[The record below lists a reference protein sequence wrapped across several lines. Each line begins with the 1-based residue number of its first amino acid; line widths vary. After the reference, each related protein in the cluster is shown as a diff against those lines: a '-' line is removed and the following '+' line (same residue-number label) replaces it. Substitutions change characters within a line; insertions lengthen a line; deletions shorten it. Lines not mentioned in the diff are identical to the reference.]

1 LGFKAFMANSEI
13 FATSSKPTRARRTR
27 VGVAPGTLIADPNAQ
42 PSRLTLTLISP
53 DECRTVEGATVADIQ
68 AHRGEWPLVWLDFV
82 GLADTAMIAEVG
94 AIFDLHAL
102 ALEDVVNT
110 GQRPKV
116 EFFDEHAFF
125 VLRMIDD
132 PASNRYEQMTI
143 FFGADFVVSFQERQG
158 DPFGQ
163 LRKRLNT
170 GSDSKLHK
178 RKGDYLAYA
187 LIDSIVDSYFPP
199 LEATTDTVEMIEDE
213 MLRET
218 RKDQARRLHALR
230 RSVITVKRAL
240 WPLRDALAGLIRSE
254 AGYVTAETKL
264 YLNDTLDHSIRLI
277 DMVETN
283 RDMLGGLIDMHL
295 ALSQARTND
304 IISFLTIVSAIF
316 IPLTFLAGIWGM
328 NFDPN
333 VSPWNMPEL
342 EAYYGYPAALL
353 LMLAV
358 ALAMVAYFR
367 WKKWL

>member
-1 LGFKAFMANSEI
+1 MAPETSTARPRT
-13 FATSSKPTRARRTR
+13 ATAPGASGGRRRTR

-53 DECRTVEGATVADIQ
+53 DECQTIEDATAHDIHAQ
-68 AHRGEWPLVWLDFV
+68 RGRWPVIWLDFV
-82 GLADTAMIAEVG
+82 GLADTALIAEVG
-94 AIFDLHAL
+94 AIFELHPL
-102 ALEDVVNT
+102 ALEDTVNT

-132 PASNRYEQMTI
+132 PASNRYEQMAI
-143 FFGADFVVSFQERQG
+143 FFGADFVITFQERPG

-163 LRKRLNT
+163 LRKRLNGGT
-170 GSDSKLHK
+170 DTRLHK

-199 LEATTDTVEMIEDE
+199 LENTTDTIEQIEDE
-213 MLRET
+213 MLRQT

-254 AGYVTAETKL
+254 AGYLTPETKL

-328 NFDPN
+328 NFDPDS
-333 VSPWNMPEL
+333 SPWNMPEL
-342 EAYYGYPAALL
+342 RAWFGYPTALL
-353 LMLAV
+353 LMLVV
-358 ALAMVAYFR
+358 ALGMIGFFR
-367 WKKWL
+367 WKRWL